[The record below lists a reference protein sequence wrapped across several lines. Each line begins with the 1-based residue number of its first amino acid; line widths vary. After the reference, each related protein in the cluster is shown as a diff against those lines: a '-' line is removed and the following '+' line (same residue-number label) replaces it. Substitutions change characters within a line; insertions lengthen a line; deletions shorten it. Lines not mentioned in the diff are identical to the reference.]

1 MKHFKFKTVVKITG
15 YRSPSIQ
22 GVASTK
28 KQRVTI
34 PQATEL
40 ITERVIAM
48 VKHSLKQEGV
58 MPESV
63 INSMKFKTTVE
74 VLPVD
79 FIIDLDIPML
89 KPEVS
94 LEGTATLSSK

>member
-15 YRSPSIQ
+15 YRSPAIQ

-34 PQATEL
+34 SQATEL
-40 ITERVIAM
+40 ITERVAVM
-48 VKHSLKQEGV
+48 VKHSLKQEGKI
-58 MPESV
+58 PASV
-63 INSMKFKTTVE
+63 INSLKFKTTVE

-89 KPEVS
+89 EREISPEGAIAPS
-94 LEGTATLSSK
+94 GE